1 MTKLDWL
8 PRRSDA
14 ALADAAEDL
23 FAKEFSAPPAGVWAA
38 PGRVNL
44 IGEHIDYAGGASI
57 PFALEHNTAVA
68 VAPRTDGQLRL
79 VSVQL
84 GQAEPTRCEI
94 PLAQVGP
101 GNPASWA
108 GYIAGTVWAG
118 LESGAIAECAGL
130 DIAVVSDVPVGS
142 GLSSSAALECS
153 VAVAAY
159 ELAAGRQPDDAA
171 RKELAQACIRAE
183 NEVVGASTG
192 GLDQNASLL
201 CARGKALVLDF
212 ATGAVERVPFDIQ
225 ARDLVLLIADTNAPH
240 TLSDGQY
247 ASRRGLIDDVQ
258 HALAPGDN
266 GTIRDIQAAT
276 GDAVAAARSWA
287 ADNAAGDQALDPDLV
302 ARRVAHVVEETQRSL
317 EAARAL
323 QDGDF
328 DTFRVLM
335 RDSHVSLRDKYEV
348 TTQELDQAFSA
359 AGEVGARMTGGG
371 FGGAVIALIP
381 RDEVDATAHAIAAA
395 AADAGFPEPS
405 FLLAEPGAGARRLR

>member
-1 MTKLDWL
+1 MTKLNWL

-14 ALADAAEDL
+14 VLADAAEAL
-23 FAKEFSAPPAGVWAA
+23 FAAEFSAAPAGVWAA

-68 VAPRTDGQLRL
+68 VAPRTDGQLRM
-79 VSVQL
+79 VSAQP
-84 GQAEPTRCEI
+84 GQDEPARCAI
-94 PLAQVGP
+94 PLPQVGP

-159 ELAAGRQPDDAA
+159 ELAADRQPDDAA

-201 CARGKALVLDF
+201 CTRGKALVLDF
-212 ATGAVERVPFDIQ
+212 STGAVERVPFDIK
-225 ARDLVLLIADTNAPH
+225 ACGLVLLIADTNAPH

-258 HALAPGDN
+258 RALAPSDN

-276 GDAVAAARSWA
+276 GDAVAAARAWA
-287 ADNAAGDQALDPDLV
+287 ADNAAGNSADPDLV
-302 ARRVAHVVEETQRSL
+302 ARRVAHVVEETQRTL

-328 DTFRVLM
+328 DTFRALM
-335 RDSHVSLRDKYEV
+335 RDSHVSLRDQYEV
-348 TTQELDQAFSA
+348 TTKELDQAFSA

-381 RDEVDATAHAIAAA
+381 RDEVDTTAHAIAAA
-395 AADAGFPEPS
+395 AADAGFPAPT